1 MIPFTSSTQILTP
14 VTAHSPTTFTHRT
27 LHTHLTTPTAPTA
40 HLVYLTA
47 IAWPPIGQPD
57 PQLPFGYHIWD
68 ITLDNTLPEPLPI
81 IPNELRAHSPFFRTD
96 TDEPAPVQV
105 YQLDFSTKTTSHT
118 EKASVPNYITRK
130 YKPVAKWTKP
140 VPTTLPKQFHIQ
152 RRPVPNALDDI
163 PVLPT
168 HPPNFRPGK
177 RYTHEQKAAN
187 NQNLTGFLW
196 PEEEKLAH
204 KLIRV
209 QEDAL
214 AWVELEKG
222 SFSPEYFDL
231 IIFPVVEHI
240 PWQFR
245 NIPIPPGK
253 YNEII
258 SIIKDKIATGIYE
271 PSNLSYQSCWFCV
284 FKKDG
289 KSLWIVHNLQ
299 PLNAVSIQD

>member
-1 MIPFTSSTQILTP
+1 M
-14 VTAHSPTTFTHRT
+14 
-27 LHTHLTTPTAPTA
+27 
-40 HLVYLTA
+40 
-47 IAWPPIGQPD
+47 
-57 PQLPFGYHIWD
+57 
-68 ITLDNTLPEPLPI
+68 
-81 IPNELRAHSPFFRTD
+81 
-96 TDEPAPVQV
+96 
-105 YQLDFSTKTTSHT
+105 
-118 EKASVPNYITRK
+118 
-130 YKPVAKWTKP
+130 
-140 VPTTLPKQFHIQ
+140 
-152 RRPVPNALDDI
+152 
-163 PVLPT
+163 
-168 HPPNFRPGK
+168 
-177 RYTHEQKAAN
+177 
-187 NQNLTGFLW
+187 TGFLW